1 MHHFLLVLGWVL
13 GLSAAIVASLI
24 IIALSMATVRAMLGN
39 KNPAWSVA
47 DVATAE
53 ALTAAEPYWHRALVA
68 LDIFLNVVVLKGW
81 QDETISTHAW
91 RASLLGHR
99 WGIAV
104 AKWLSWIQPNHG
116 QKAASGDLE
125 RATSRVSVLSRLL
138 KVPFP
143 KF

>member
-1 MHHFLLVLGWVL
+1 MNDG
-13 GLSAAIVASLI
+13 
-24 IIALSMATVRAMLGN
+24 
-39 KNPAWSVA
+39 
-47 DVATAE
+47 
-53 ALTAAEPYWHRALVA
+53 
-68 LDIFLNVVVLKGW
+68 
-81 QDETISTHAW
+81 
-91 RASLLGHR
+91 
-99 WGIAV
+99 